1 VNKQNKVLLG
11 LGLALAMPFGSANAN
26 LLVNGNLEMPALAD
40 RTWQVIGAI
49 PGWTTSFGPGIEIQ
63 NQVAGNSFDGVQHV
77 ELDSNANS
85 GMKQTVATV
94 PGTPYLL
101 SFAYS
106 PRPGCQAATNG
117 IEVYFN
123 GILVKSVTADGAGLQ
138 DTKWTR
144 YSIVVTPT
152 TNNSVVEFRAVGISD
167 SFGGYIDDII
177 LEARR

>member
-1 VNKQNKVLLG
+1 MKKQQRVFLWA
-11 LGLALAMPFGSANAN
+11 GLALAMPFGSANAN

-40 RTWQVIGAI
+40 RSWQVIGAI

-63 NQVAGNSFDGVQHV
+63 NQVAGTSFDGVQHV

-94 PGTPYLL
+94 PGIPYLL

-106 PRPGCQAATNG
+106 PRPGRPATDNG

-123 GILVKSVTADGAGLQ
+123 GVLVKSVTADGTGLP
-138 DTKWTR
+138 DTKWTK
-144 YSIVVTPT
+144 YSVAVTPA
-152 TNNSVVEFRAVGISD
+152 TNNSVVEFRAVGTST
-167 SFGGYIDDII
+167 SFGGYVDDII

>member
-1 VNKQNKVLLG
+1 MNKQKKVFLG

-26 LLVNGNLEMPALAD
+26 LLVNGNFEMPALAD
-40 RTWQVIGAI
+40 KSWQVFASI

-63 NQVAGNSFDGVQHV
+63 NQVAGTSFDGVQHV

-94 PGTPYLL
+94 PGTAYML

-106 PRPGCQAATNG
+106 PRPGQPASTNG

-123 GILVKSVTADGAGLQ
+123 GVMVKNVVADGTGLT

-144 YSIVVTPT
+144 YSVILIPA
-152 TNNSVVEFRAVGISD
+152 TNNSVIEFRAVGTSD
-167 SFGGYIDDII
+167 SLGGYLDDII
-177 LEARR
+177 LEARK